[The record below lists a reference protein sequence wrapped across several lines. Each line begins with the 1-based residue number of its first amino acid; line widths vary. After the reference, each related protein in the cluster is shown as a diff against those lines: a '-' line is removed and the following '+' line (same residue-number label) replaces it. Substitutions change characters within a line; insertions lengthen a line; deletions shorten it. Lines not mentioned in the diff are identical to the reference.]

1 MSRSRMKHIIPY
13 IAIILLATVIIYSNA
28 EKERTRITERCQDTF
43 SHAIRTEKKLLI
55 KQFCMQYRQENSPNS
70 LSVEDKKDWYDQNYL
85 IATSPSRHQLDS
97 LFRDGAHKINRNI
110 STAIGY
116 TFNGKNFFSGDESC
130 RKSVIPVQECVYR
143 KDTISTTDIVLQAY
157 IHIPF
162 YVPLQ
167 NTYTYA
173 VVFMASVFCFLYTK
187 RRKKNMTDIP
197 LQELPETGNR
207 TTDNARWI
215 IISKEVW
222 WDEKNHIIKKGETS
236 MILTGESLKFFK
248 LFLENKSFFLSY
260 KTIYESYGL
269 KDEAPEFKDRI
280 YQSIKLLRKI

>member
-1 MSRSRMKHIIPY
+1 M
-13 IAIILLATVIIYSNA
+13 V
-28 EKERTRITERCQDTF
+28 RTT
-43 SHAIRTEKKLLI
+43 
-55 KQFCMQYRQENSPNS
+55 
-70 LSVEDKKDWYDQNYL
+70 
-85 IATSPSRHQLDS
+85 
-97 LFRDGAHKINRNI
+97 
-110 STAIGY
+110 
-116 TFNGKNFFSGDESC
+116 FSGDESC
-130 RKSVIPVQECVYR
+130 RKSVIPVQEYVYR

-173 VVFMASVFCFLYTK
+173 VVFMASVTLAVCFLYTR
-187 RRKKNMTDIP
+187 RRKKNMTGIP
-197 LQELPETGNR
+197 LQELAETGNR

-280 YQSIKLLRKI
+280 YQSIKLLRKDLIGFRITIRSVRGRGYELIFQ